1 MAHPAKSMHAKGTT
15 PTEPRQRVQ
24 HLSRQDRRGCPI
36 LSRSVRKGGSRHHHT
51 GIGIASDPTPAG
63 ISVRG
68 THPCKKRQ
76 GWGTRRLWSHRSISE
91 SDLRRVPSLNVRPSR
106 RTVASQRQVLKPLA
120 SRGVCSF
127 AGTYV
132 TQSGYQLCAASCIST
147 SV

>member
-68 THPCKKRQ
+68 THPCKKRKSGAPGGCGHTDQ
-76 GWGTRRLWSHRSISE
+76 SPNLIYVEFQASTSAHKGEPLPHKDKSSNP
-91 SDLRRVPSLNVRPSR
+91 LP
-106 RTVASQRQVLKPLA
+106 VA
-120 SRGVCSF
+120 GF
-127 AGTYV
+127 
-132 TQSGYQLCAASCIST
+132 AASLAPT
-147 SV
+147 